1 MELTLKNIGII
12 KDSTIKLDGLT
23 VITGP
28 NNSGKSTAGK
38 ALYALIEC
46 GCNVSEK
53 REKELSLLFS
63 RILFNITRTLNLN
76 TILRDI
82 DINLLTDKEK
92 ELFDLFEING
102 FRSLNYTDIETKFFE
117 LKDFL
122 DSLCVDK
129 IIAIAKKPKS
139 EWTKRFKSY
148 LANFDD
154 EVKNA
159 RKSLSRLD
167 NFMDDPSYDK
177 FIRNG
182 LLNLLNEEFKGQI
195 YPIKSTIKEKEERR
209 SKIVLTRNE
218 IIGCE
223 ATIINN
229 EKVANTNN
237 IYRTALYQ
245 DVYYIDD
252 PYEIDKLSINDD
264 RIMLFR
270 GVEFNYAHAKKLET
284 ALIARNITPI
294 EQAIADEEY
303 EKIIE
308 KIQQIVPGNMVE
320 KNGIYYYVED
330 ETPPLRIENLA
341 TGSKMFSIIKSL
353 MSKGKIT
360 LNTMLILDEPEAHLH
375 PEWQNLFAQFII
387 ELIKEVGV
395 TVLLTTHSPNFLMA
409 LEKFS
414 QVSGIEEKTNFY
426 HVKHLEDGYMVHYEH
441 INGRLSEAYSSF
453 AKPLIELQKKD

>member
-218 IIGCE
+218 IIG
-223 ATIINN
+223 
-229 EKVANTNN
+229 
-237 IYRTALYQ
+237 
-245 DVYYIDD
+245 
-252 PYEIDKLSINDD
+252 
-264 RIMLFR
+264 
-270 GVEFNYAHAKKLET
+270 
-284 ALIARNITPI
+284 
-294 EQAIADEEY
+294 
-303 EKIIE
+303 
-308 KIQQIVPGNMVE
+308 
-320 KNGIYYYVED
+320 
-330 ETPPLRIENLA
+330 
-341 TGSKMFSIIKSL
+341 
-353 MSKGKIT
+353 
-360 LNTMLILDEPEAHLH
+360 
-375 PEWQNLFAQFII
+375 
-387 ELIKEVGV
+387 
-395 TVLLTTHSPNFLMA
+395 
-409 LEKFS
+409 
-414 QVSGIEEKTNFY
+414 
-426 HVKHLEDGYMVHYEH
+426 
-441 INGRLSEAYSSF
+441 
-453 AKPLIELQKKD
+453 